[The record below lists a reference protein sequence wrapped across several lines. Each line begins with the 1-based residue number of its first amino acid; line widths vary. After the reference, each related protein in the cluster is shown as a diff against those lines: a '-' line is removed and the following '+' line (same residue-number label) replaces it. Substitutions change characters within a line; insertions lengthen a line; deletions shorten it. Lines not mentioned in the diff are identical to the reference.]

1 MLSPPHY
8 PRSSYPSR
16 VQPKPASTPLKIF
29 SPPLDNINQAL
40 QPITIKKQ
48 ITLMKYLTFT
58 AFFYLYTAFS
68 FAQASVN
75 NFRFERQMDS
85 SKFATQEA
93 VADFVCI
100 ISEIRRYRNYMICD
114 DPISYEYY
122 IAIDS
127 CCYIP
132 YRNNKEFCIFSGDS
146 QNFSDSLRQMK
157 KKLIS
162 ADLRDLYN
170 KIKYKDAKPI
180 VCFKE
185 YTAFK
190 RVVVLKI
197 KIKYQL
203 LPQSICDGQ
212 FCYRA
217 VLSNPNNTLL
227 IKSIDDDIKF
237 SAEIPNVFKEKLG
250 MKKMNLREQ
259 IREKLHCLWAIVP
272 TFK

>member
-1 MLSPPHY
+1 
-8 PRSSYPSR
+8 
-16 VQPKPASTPLKIF
+16 
-29 SPPLDNINQAL
+29 
-40 QPITIKKQ
+40 
-48 ITLMKYLTFT
+48 MKYLTFT

-68 FAQASVN
+68 FAQVSVN
-75 NFRFERQMDS
+75 NFRFEKQMDS
-85 SKFATQEA
+85 SKFAIQEA

-100 ISEIRRYRNYMICD
+100 ISKIRYRNYMICD
-114 DPISYEYY
+114 KPISYEYY

-132 YRNNKEFCIFSGDS
+132 YHNDKEFCIFSGNS
-146 QNFSDSLRQMK
+146 QNTYDSLRQIQ

-162 ADLRDLYN
+162 ADLRELYN
-170 KIKYKDAKPI
+170 KIKYKDSKPI
-180 VCFKE
+180 VCFKK
-185 YTAFK
+185 YTASK

-217 VLSNPNNTLL
+217 VLSNPNNALL

-250 MKKMNLREQ
+250 MKKINLREQ
-259 IREKLHCLWAIVP
+259 IREKIVSM
-272 TFK
+272 FK